1 MSEAQSLELLQEN
14 PEVKAADY
22 QELVQEIF
30 PDFEIPNSVGQHPD
44 QDVSIELHPSD
55 NGVIVYMRG
64 IGDLLQY
71 LQIASSVAAA
81 KQIITIDLQTSEVFR
96 PDIEANETYKN
107 WYQSVLSKYL

>member
-1 MSEAQSLELLQEN
+1 MKYEFRFYAL
-14 PEVKAADY
+14 VK
-22 QELVQEIF
+22 EIF

-55 NGVIVYMRG
+55 SGLFVYMRG
-64 IGDLLQY
+64 LGDLLHF
-71 LQIASSVAAA
+71 LQIASSIAAA

-107 WYQSVLSKYL
+107 WYQSVLSKYQ